1 MQLRVFLAVI
11 PMCVALTAAAH
22 AQRMADG
29 ATLDRIL
36 PDIRAQHPGRLSDAQ
51 PWTDES
57 GRTRYRIKWMTPE
70 GRILYFDA
78 DARTGRYWSSESFR
92 DPRDFGPRDTAP
104 RDSGPRDTAPRN
116 GSADRPPR
124 GEDGDNRPPPED
136 RSQRHDHWNGDQG
149 PFGGDNGPP
158 RRGDGERRGGDDRGN
173 SDWRGNGDWH
183 GGRGGDY
190 GGSRHHGHGGN

>member
-11 PMCVALTAAAH
+11 PLCVALMAPAH

-36 PDIRAQHPGRLSDAQ
+36 PDIRAHHPGRLSDAQ

-92 DPRDFGPRDTAP
+92 DPRYFGP

-124 GEDGDNRPPPED
+124 GEDGENRPPPED

-158 RRGDGERRGGDDRGN
+158 PQRGDGEHRGGDGRGN

>member
-11 PMCVALTAAAH
+11 PFVVALSASAN

-78 DARTGRYWSSESFR
+78 DARTGRYWTSDGSR
-92 DPRDFGPRDTAP
+92 DPRDFGARDPRDPGARLAWNRAAASASP
-104 RDSGPRDTAPRN
+104 
-116 GSADRPPR
+116 GSSSAA
-124 GEDGDNRPPPED
+124 G
-136 RSQRHDHWNGDQG
+136 SQS
-149 PFGGDNGPP
+149 
-158 RRGDGERRGGDDRGN
+158 E
-173 SDWRGNGDWH
+173 S
-183 GGRGGDY
+183 
-190 GGSRHHGHGGN
+190 

>member
-11 PMCVALTAAAH
+11 PLCVALMAPAH

-92 DPRDFGPRDTAP
+92 DPRDLGPRDTAP

>member
-11 PMCVALTAAAH
+11 PFVVALSGSAN

-78 DARTGRYWSSESFR
+78 DARTGRYWTSDGSR
-92 DPRDFGPRDTAP
+92 DPRDFGARDPRDPGARETG
-104 RDSGPRDTAPRN
+104 SRDTAPRN

-124 GEDGDNRPPPED
+124 GEDGDNRPLPED
-136 RSQRHDHWNGDQG
+136 HSRRHDNWNGD

-158 RRGDGERRGGDDRGN
+158 RRGDGERHGG
-173 SDWRGNGDWH
+173 DWRGNGDWH
-183 GGRGGDY
+183 GDWRGGDY
-190 GGSRHHGHGGN
+190 GGGRHHGHGGN

>member
-11 PMCVALTAAAH
+11 PMCVALLAPAH

-51 PWTDES
+51 PWTDEN
-57 GRTRYRIKWMTPE
+57 GRTRYRIKWMTPD

-78 DARTGRYWSSESFR
+78 DARTGRYWSSDSFR
-92 DPRDFGPRDTAP
+92 DPRDAA
-104 RDSGPRDTAPRN
+104 PRDTAPRN
-116 GSADRPPR
+116 GDAERPPR
-124 GEDGDNRPPPED
+124 GDDGDNRPPPED
-136 RSQRHDHWNGDQG
+136 HSRRHGNWNGDQG

-158 RRGDGERRGGDDRGN
+158 RRGDGERHG
-173 SDWRGNGDWH
+173 DWRGDGDGR